1 MALTNSN
8 NLFIDYKFVILGE
21 NDSLSMEEK
30 LLKTIRSGEFQKIK
44 KEITPRALGECTN
57 SLLTGMKVCGELFSD
72 V

>member
-1 MALTNSN
+1 MDLTNSN

-21 NDSLSMEEK
+21 NYSLNMEEK

-57 SLLTGMKVCGELFSD
+57 SLLTGMKVMWRAFQ
-72 V
+72 